1 MAQKH
6 PLEELNNCSR
16 EELITIVLMMQGQLD
31 TLNDNIEKL
40 IEQVRIA
47 NNYRFGKHT
56 ETLKSI
62 EGQLSFFD
70 EAEAACDE
78 PFGESSDEEVLPAKH
93 RAKKKGQRDLD
104 LKDFPEEILP
114 PYSVSEEQ
122 LDAFYGKGNWL
133 RMPDETYKRLRH
145 EPESWT
151 VEIHTVEVYVGTDGD
166 HQDEFLRG
174 NRPKDLLRNI
184 IVTPSLLASILNV
197 KYVNSSALHRIE
209 QEFQRNGV
217 NISRQTMSNWIVK
230 CSQMYFTPFVE
241 RMKQELL
248 SLHVTQ
254 SDETPTQVIADS
266 DHPNSKCYMWVHRS
280 GEFYTR
286 HPIVIYE
293 YQKGRDHQK
302 TLDFYKDYKGI
313 LVTDSLQQYHLVDKK
328 LADVTNAN
336 CWAHARRDFADAV
349 KAADKKDPSSVRQSA
364 AYQALQKIAEFYNA
378 DTGLKGLSSKERLQK
393 RQELIKPM
401 VEEFFAWVKQQASDC
416 TVPPKSKTGHGLNFV
431 INQEKYL
438 RIFLEDGDVPINNF
452 ASERAIRTFCLG
464 KKNWMFHNT
473 AKGASASA
481 MVYSISETAK
491 LNNLRPYYYF
501 KYILTEL
508 PKLCDER
515 GNIDPTKLDYLM
527 PWSDSL
533 PDECWKP
540 VAHNRRR

>member
-1 MAQKH
+1 MANKH
-6 PLEELNNCSR
+6 TLEELNNCSR

-31 TLNDNIEKL
+31 ALNENIEKL

-47 NNYRFGKHT
+47 NNYRFGRQT

-70 EAEAACDE
+70 EAEASYNEYAPE
-78 PFGESSDEEVLPAKH
+78 PAAEEVLPAKQSK
-93 RAKKKGQRDLD
+93 KKKGQRNLD
-104 LKDFPEEILP
+104 LKDFPEEIIP
-114 PYSVSEEQ
+114 PYSVSKEQ
-122 LDAFYGKGNWL
+122 LDAFYGKGNWR

-174 NRPKDLLRNI
+174 DRPKDLLRNS

-209 QEFQRNGV
+209 QEFERNGV
-217 NISRQTMSNWIVK
+217 NISRQTMSNWIIK
-230 CSQMYFTPFVE
+230 CSNKYFAPFIE

-248 SLHVTQ
+248 SLRVTQ
-254 SDETPTQVIADS
+254 SDETPTRVIGDS

-280 GEFYTR
+280 GEFYSKR
-286 HPIVIYE
+286 PIVIYE
-293 YQKGRDHQK
+293 YQKGRDHHK
-302 TLDFYKDYKGI
+302 PLDFYKDYKGI

-328 LADVTNAN
+328 LPEVTNAN

-349 KAADKKDPSSVRQSA
+349 KAADKKDPQAVRQSV

-378 DTGLKGLSSKERLQK
+378 DTELKELLSEERLQK
-393 RQELIKPM
+393 RQEYIRPM
-401 VEEFFAWVKQQASDC
+401 VEEFFAWVKQQVADC
-416 TVPPKSKTGHGLNFV
+416 TVPPKSKTGQGLNFI

-438 RIFLEDGDVPINNF
+438 KIFLEDGDVPIDNS
-452 ASERAIRTFCLG
+452 ASERVIRTFCLG

-473 AKGASASA
+473 ANGASASA

-508 PKLCDER
+508 PKLCDEK
-515 GNIDPTKLDYLM
+515 GNIDPVKLDYLM
-527 PWSDSL
+527 PWSESL
-533 PDECWKP
+533 PEECRKP
-540 VAHNRRR
+540 RRS

>member
-1 MAQKH
+1 MANKH
-6 PLEELNNCSR
+6 TLEELNNCSR

-31 TLNDNIEKL
+31 ALNENIEKL

-47 NNYRFGKHT
+47 NNYRFGRQT

-70 EAEAACDE
+70 EAEASYNEYAPE
-78 PFGESSDEEVLPAKH
+78 PAAEEVLPAKQSK
-93 RAKKKGQRDLD
+93 KKKGQRNLD
-104 LKDFPEEILP
+104 LKDFPEEIIP
-114 PYSVSEEQ
+114 PYSVSKEQ
-122 LDAFYGKGNWL
+122 LDAFYGKGNWR

-174 NRPKDLLRNI
+174 DRPKDLLRNS

-209 QEFQRNGV
+209 QEFERNGV
-217 NISRQTMSNWIVK
+217 NISRQTMSNWIIK
-230 CSQMYFTPFVE
+230 CSNKYFAPFIE

-248 SLHVTQ
+248 SLRVTQ
-254 SDETPTQVIADS
+254 SDETPTRVIGDS

-280 GEFYTR
+280 GEFYSKR
-286 HPIVIYE
+286 PIVIYE
-293 YQKGRDHQK
+293 YQKGRDHHK
-302 TLDFYKDYKGI
+302 PLDFYKDYKGI

-328 LADVTNAN
+328 LPEVTNAN

-349 KAADKKDPSSVRQSA
+349 KAADKKDPQAVRQSV

-378 DTGLKGLSSKERLQK
+378 DTELKELSSEERLQK
-393 RQELIKPM
+393 RQEYIRPM
-401 VEEFFAWVKQQASDC
+401 VEEFFAWVKQQVADC
-416 TVPPKSKTGHGLNFV
+416 TVPPKSKTGQGLNFI

-438 RIFLEDGDVPINNF
+438 KIFLEDGDVPIDNS
-452 ASERAIRTFCLG
+452 ASERVIRTFCLG

-473 AKGASASA
+473 ANGASASA
-481 MVYSISETAK
+481 MVYSISETVK

-501 KYILTEL
+501 KYILPEL
-508 PKLCDER
+508 PKLCDEK
-515 GNIDPTKLDYLM
+515 GNIDPVKLDYLM
-527 PWSDSL
+527 PWSESL
-533 PDECWKP
+533 PEECRKP
-540 VAHNRRR
+540 RRS

>member
-1 MAQKH
+1 MANKH
-6 PLEELNNCSR
+6 TLEELNNLSR

-31 TLNDNIEKL
+31 ALNENIEKL

-47 NNYRFGKHT
+47 NSYRFGRHT

-70 EAEAACDE
+70 EAEAAYDE
-78 PFGESSDEEVLPAKH
+78 SAPEPVPEEVLPAKQS
-93 RAKKKGQRDLD
+93 RKKKGQRNLD

-114 PYSVSEEQ
+114 PYSVSREQ
-122 LDAFYGKGNWL
+122 LDAFYGEGNWR

-151 VEIHTVEVYVGTDGD
+151 VEVHTVEVYVGTDGD

-174 NRPKDLLRNI
+174 DRPKDLLRNS
-184 IVTPSLLASILNV
+184 IVTASLLASILNV

-209 QEFQRNGV
+209 QEFERNGV
-217 NISRQTMSNWIVK
+217 NISRQTMSNWIIK
-230 CSQMYFTPFVE
+230 CANKYFVPFIE

-254 SDETPTQVIADS
+254 SDETPTQVIGDS

-280 GEFYTR
+280 GEFYTKR
-286 HPIVIYE
+286 PIVIYE

-302 TLDFYKDYKGI
+302 PLEFYKDYKGI
-313 LVTDSLQQYHLVDKK
+313 LVTDSLEQYHLVDKK
-328 LADVTNAN
+328 LPEVTNAN
-336 CWAHARRDFADAV
+336 CWAHARRDFADAL
-349 KAADKKDPSSVRQSA
+349 KAADKKDPQSVKQSV
-364 AYQALQKIAEFYNA
+364 AYQALQRISEFYNA
-378 DTGLKGLSSKERLQK
+378 DTELKELSSEKRLQK

-401 VEEFFAWVKQQASDC
+401 VEEFFAWVNQQVADC
-416 TVPPKSKTGHGLNFV
+416 TVPPKSKTGQGLNYV
-431 INQEKYL
+431 INQEPYL
-438 RIFLEDGDVPINNF
+438 KVFLEDGDVPIDNS

-473 AKGASASA
+473 ANGASASA
-481 MVYSISETAK
+481 SVYSISETAK

-508 PKLCDER
+508 PKLCDEK
-515 GNIDPTKLDYLM
+515 GNIEPAKLDYLM

-533 PDECWKP
+533 PEECRKP
-540 VAHNRRR
+540 RRS

>member
-1 MAQKH
+1 MANKH
-6 PLEELNNCSR
+6 TLEELNNCSR

-31 TLNDNIEKL
+31 ALNENIEKL

-47 NNYRFGKHT
+47 NNYRFGRQT

-70 EAEAACDE
+70 EAEASYNEYAPE
-78 PFGESSDEEVLPAKH
+78 PAAEEVLPAKQSK
-93 RAKKKGQRDLD
+93 KKKGQRNLD
-104 LKDFPEEILP
+104 LKDFPEEIIP
-114 PYSVSEEQ
+114 PYSVSKEQ
-122 LDAFYGKGNWL
+122 LDAFYGKGNWR

-174 NRPKDLLRNI
+174 DRPKDLLRNS

-209 QEFQRNGV
+209 QEFERNGV
-217 NISRQTMSNWIVK
+217 NISRQTMSNWIIK
-230 CSQMYFTPFVE
+230 CSNKYFAPFIE

-248 SLHVTQ
+248 SLRVTQ
-254 SDETPTQVIADS
+254 SDETPTRVIGDS

-280 GEFYTR
+280 GEFYSKR
-286 HPIVIYE
+286 PIVIYE
-293 YQKGRDHQK
+293 YQKGRDHHK
-302 TLDFYKDYKGI
+302 PLDFYKDYKGI

-328 LADVTNAN
+328 LPEVTNAN

-349 KAADKKDPSSVRQSA
+349 KAADKKEPQAVRQLV

-378 DTGLKGLSSKERLQK
+378 DTELKELSSEERLQK
-393 RQELIKPM
+393 RQEYIRPM
-401 VEEFFAWVKQQASDC
+401 VEEFFAWVKQQVADC
-416 TVPPKSKTGHGLNFV
+416 TVPPKSKTGQGLNFI

-438 RIFLEDGDVPINNF
+438 KIFLEDGDVPIDNS
-452 ASERAIRTFCLG
+452 ASERVIRTFCLG

-473 AKGASASA
+473 ANGASASA

-508 PKLCDER
+508 PKLCDEK
-515 GNIDPTKLDYLM
+515 GNIEPAKLDYLM

-533 PDECWKP
+533 PEECRKP
-540 VAHNRRR
+540 RRS